1 MQLYN
6 YEVQAL
12 RYCLP
17 YLRCNKDVVTILKAI
32 GNRFNKLQAVILYLL
47 NSLQIS
53 KARGIWLDL
62 IGVEVG
68 ALREDVDY
76 GDYFCA
82 NAEHV
87 NVEKRFWFTNSTND
101 PLRQISLSDAEFIN
115 KIYAYIASD
124 TSSAT
129 QNEIINI
136 VKFLTGAENV
146 IVTKTATCVISI
158 NLIGDADVIRLTPNI
173 VNYIRTTL
181 ASGVYLEEITING

>member
-87 NVEKRFWFTNSTND
+87 NVEKRFWFTNSTDD

>member
-87 NVEKRFWFTNSTND
+87 NVEKRFWFTNSTSD

>member
-1 MQLYN
+1 MQLYD

-17 YLRCNKDVVTILKAI
+17 YLRCNKDVKTILKTI
-32 GNRFNKLQAVILYLL
+32 GKQFNNIQAVILYLL
-47 NSLQIS
+47 NTLQID
-53 KARGIWLDL
+53 KARGVWLDL
-62 IGVEVG
+62 IGAEVG
-68 ALREDVDY
+68 ALRDDVDF

-87 NVEKRFWFTNSTND
+87 NVEKRFWFTNSGENPENHITLN
-101 PLRQISLSDAEFIN
+101 DAEFIN

-124 TSSAT
+124 TSSGT

-136 VKFLTGAENV
+136 VKFLTGADNV
-146 IVTKTATCVISI
+146 IVSKSGTCVISL
-158 NLIGDADVIRLTPNI
+158 NLIGDADKIRLTANI